1 MVINRFA
8 ENLSRLLPG
17 ELAEDIK
24 HNINTAIAS
33 ALDRMNLVTR
43 EELEVQEAVLMRT
56 REKVDQLE
64 ARLAEYEK
72 EIKSNEG
79 DG

>member
-1 MVINRFA
+1 MVVNRLA
-8 ENLSRLLPG
+8 ESLSLLLPG

-24 HNINTAIAS
+24 HNISSAVAS

-56 REKVDQLE
+56 REKVEQLE

-72 EIKSNEG
+72 ALKSKEG
-79 DG
+79 DE